1 MTTRIDIR
9 LPEQEL
15 EILKTY
21 CQEQNRTQT
30 EVIREFIRSLKKKSK
45 TNDLAITR
53 VSNPSNC
60 PPIPHHRQSE
70 YRCGGSTPEI

>member
-21 CQEQNRTQT
+21 CQQQDRTQT
-30 EVIREFIRSLKKKSK
+30 EVIREFIRSLRKKVK
-45 TNDLAITR
+45 N
-53 VSNPSNC
+53 
-60 PPIPHHRQSE
+60 Q
-70 YRCGGSTPEI
+70 

>member
-21 CQEQNRTQT
+21 CQQQDRTQT
-30 EVIREFIRSLKKKSK
+30 EVIREFIRSLKKKNKS
-45 TNDLAITR
+45 
-53 VSNPSNC
+53 
-60 PPIPHHRQSE
+60 
-70 YRCGGSTPEI
+70 

>member
-21 CQEQNRTQT
+21 CEQQDRTQT
-30 EVIREFIRSLKKKSK
+30 EVIREFIRSLRKKIK
-45 TNDLAITR
+45 N
-53 VSNPSNC
+53 
-60 PPIPHHRQSE
+60 Q
-70 YRCGGSTPEI
+70 

>member
-30 EVIREFIRSLKKKSK
+30 EVIREFIRSLKKKIK
-45 TNDLAITR
+45 N
-53 VSNPSNC
+53 
-60 PPIPHHRQSE
+60 Q
-70 YRCGGSTPEI
+70 

>member
-21 CQEQNRTQT
+21 CQQQNRSQT
-30 EVIREFIRSLKKKSK
+30 EVIREFIRSLGKKIK
-45 TNDLAITR
+45 N
-53 VSNPSNC
+53 
-60 PPIPHHRQSE
+60 Q
-70 YRCGGSTPEI
+70 

>member
-21 CQEQNRTQT
+21 CQEQDRTQT
-30 EVIREFIRSLKKKSK
+30 EVIREFIRSLRKKIK
-45 TNDLAITR
+45 N
-53 VSNPSNC
+53 
-60 PPIPHHRQSE
+60 Q
-70 YRCGGSTPEI
+70 

>member
-21 CQEQNRTQT
+21 CQQQDRTQT
-30 EVIREFIRSLKKKSK
+30 EVIREFIRSLRKKIK
-45 TNDLAITR
+45 N
-53 VSNPSNC
+53 
-60 PPIPHHRQSE
+60 Q
-70 YRCGGSTPEI
+70 